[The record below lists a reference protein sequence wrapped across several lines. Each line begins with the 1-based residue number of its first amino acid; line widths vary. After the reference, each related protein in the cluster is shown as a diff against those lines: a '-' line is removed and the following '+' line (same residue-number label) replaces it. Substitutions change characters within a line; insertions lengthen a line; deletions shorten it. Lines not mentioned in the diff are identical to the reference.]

1 MLAKKRKENEFNTAK
16 HEDEN
21 EAVQITCRVE
31 ILLVFFWVKGRGKL
45 EDFGTAGTFGRDGL
59 VVGVARA

>member
-1 MLAKKRKENEFNTAK
+1 MKTY
-16 HEDEN
+16 

-31 ILLVFFWVKGRGKL
+31 ILLMFFWAKGRGKL
-45 EDFGTAGTFGRDGL
+45 EDFGAAGTFGRDSL